1 MDPEVAAEA
10 LSPTIGIER
19 IEILL
24 LIAAV
29 VSMLVRRLN
38 LPYTVGLT
46 FAGIGIALLSL
57 DVDIPFTKEVIFS
70 AFLPPLIFEA
80 AFAMNWRELKG
91 NIGVVTSLATVGVV
105 LSIALTTAGLFYV
118 VGWPLL
124 SALILGVLISATD
137 PVSVIATFKEAGV
150 TGRLRLLV
158 EAESLFNDGTVAV
171 IFGLAVAAVG
181 ASAALTAVGVATT
194 FLVTVFGGLACG
206 ALVGYGAVFL
216 AGRTDDHLV
225 EITFTSVAAY
235 GSFLLAE
242 HYHLSGV
249 LATLT
254 AGVIVGNVGSLGA
267 ITDRGHEAVESFW
280 EYVGFVA
287 NSLIFL
293 LIGIRLAKVNVG
305 EVWLPALVTIIFVTL
320 GRAGRGLRRFVIVD
334 SHFAA
339 RVEAAQTHPV
349 LGRLARRVGI
359 GIGVGFARSV
369 AAPPRNCGGFVCRG
383 GVFGYRAGID
393 GDAAVALSG
402 RNSRARCDQC
412 RGRRKRVRLVF
423 QRASGTKLPRLSD
436 HVFLSLLRMRDA
448 SLNLMGCG
456 APITTPNSHST
467 SRVVTSTQPVA
478 AISPRS
484 TNSTTPRSLGASA
497 SG

>member
-1 MDPEVAAEA
+1 MRPLPNGLLCKCLEEGASPALQDVASKFELGCENAEFAENAKGVTLQATVSFMNPDPSTI
-10 LSPTIGIER
+10 SPTLGIER

-46 FAGIGIALLSL
+46 FAGIAIALLSL
-57 DVDIPFTKEVIFS
+57 NVDIPFTKEVIFS

-80 AFAMNWRELKG
+80 AFAMHWRELKR
-91 NIGVVTSLATVGVV
+91 NIGIVTSLATVGVV
-105 LSIALTTAGLFYV
+105 LSIALTTAGLFYIAR
-118 VGWPLL
+118 WPFLP
-124 SALILGVLISATD
+124 SLILGVLISATD

-171 IFGLAVAAVG
+171 IFGVAVAAVG
-181 ASAALTAVGVATT
+181 ATSALSAGGIAIT
-194 FLVTVFGGLACG
+194 FLTTVFGGILCG
-206 ALVGYGAVFL
+206 AAVGYGAVWL
-216 AGRTDDHLV
+216 AGRTDDHLI
-225 EITFTSVAAY
+225 EITFTSIAAY

-293 LIGIRLAKVNVG
+293 LIGIRLAKVNILA
-305 EVWLPALVTIIFVTL
+305 VWLPVLVTILFVTL
-320 GRAGRGLRRFVIVD
+320 GRAVAVYGVSALWTRSNQRVSRPHKHILFWGGLRG
-334 SHFAA
+334 ALA
-339 RVEAAQTHPV
+339 LALA
-349 LGRLARRVGI
+349 LGLPAKLELREDI
-359 GIGVGFARSV
+359 ITV
-369 AAPPRNCGGFVCRG
+369 AF
-383 GVFGYRAGID
+383 
-393 GDAAVALSG
+393 AAVAFSVIVQGLT
-402 RNSRARCDQC
+402 
-412 RGRRKRVRLVF
+412 V
-423 QRASGTKLPRLSD
+423 TP
-436 HVFLSLLRMRDA
+436 LLRYLGEIHDDDA
-448 SLNLMGCG
+448 ANVEG
-456 APITTPNSHST
+456 AE
-467 SRVVTSTQPVA
+467 
-478 AISPRS
+478 
-484 TNSTTPRSLGASA
+484 GA
-497 SG
+497 

>member
-1 MDPEVAAEA
+1 MHPEAAA
-10 LSPTIGIER
+10 QVLSPALGIER

-46 FAGIGIALLSL
+46 VAGLGIALLSL

-80 AFAMNWRELKG
+80 AFAMHWRELKS
-91 NIGVVTSLATVGVV
+91 NIGIVVSLATVGVV
-105 LSIALTTAGLFYV
+105 LSIALTTGGLIYV
-118 VGWPLL
+118 AGWPVL

-171 IFGLAVAAVG
+171 VFGLAVAAFG
-181 ASAALTAVGVATT
+181 ATTALTVGGIITT
-194 FLVTVFGGLACG
+194 FLITVFGGIACG
-206 ALVGYGAVFL
+206 GVIGYGAVLL
-216 AGRTDDHLV
+216 AGRTDDHLI

-242 HYHLSGV
+242 HFHLSGV

-293 LIGIRLAKVNVG
+293 LIGIRLAKIDVAA
-305 EVWLPALVTIIFVTL
+305 VWVPALVTIVFVTL
-320 GRAGRGLRRFVIVD
+320 GRAVAVYGVSALWIKTSQRVSRPHKHILFWGGLRGALALALALGLPEALPRRAEIVAVSFATVAFSVIVQGLT
-334 SHFAA
+334 
-339 RVEAAQTHPV
+339 VTP
-349 LGRLARRVGI
+349 
-359 GIGVGFARSV
+359 
-369 AAPPRNCGGFVCRG
+369 
-383 GVFGYRAGID
+383 
-393 GDAAVALSG
+393 
-402 RNSRARCDQC
+402 
-412 RGRRKRVRLVF
+412 
-423 QRASGTKLPRLSD
+423 
-436 HVFLSLLRMRDA
+436 LLRYLGEIHSDDA
-448 SLNLMGCG
+448 TNVEG
-456 APITTPNSHST
+456 AE
-467 SRVVTSTQPVA
+467 
-478 AISPRS
+478 
-484 TNSTTPRSLGASA
+484 GA
-497 SG
+497 